1 MPSHFKIRC
10 ILVITLNLFIIA
22 ILIRA
27 IQRANPR
34 DKDAPKKWYAVQNST
49 GLVPETKV
57 AELISDETTLNPSE
71 ALMSIRQLRK
81 VIQRLM
87 ADGHSVKL
95 GDWGTFSPS
104 LNSRGKDKKEDLKAT
119 DINAVNINFQ
129 PGEELKA
136 AMQKVEFIWI
146 DKLIEG
152 KTNTGGGSGEDDRPV
167 IE

>member
-1 MPSHFKIRC
+1 M
-10 ILVITLNLFIIA
+10 A
-22 ILIRA
+22 IFIRA
-27 IQRANPR
+27 IKSVNPR
-34 DKDAPKKWYAVQNST
+34 DKDATKKWYAVQNST
-49 GLVPETKV
+49 GLVGETKV
-57 AELISDETTLNPSE
+57 AELIADETTLNPSE

-81 VIQRLM
+81 IIERLM

-104 LNSRGKDKKEDLKAT
+104 VNSKGKDKKEDLKAT

>member
-1 MPSHFKIRC
+1 M
-10 ILVITLNLFIIA
+10 A
-22 ILIRA
+22 ILIKA

-57 AELISDETTLNPSE
+57 AELIADETTLNPSE
-71 ALMSIRQLRK
+71 VLMSIRQLRK
-81 VIQRLM
+81 IIQRLM

-95 GDWGTFSPS
+95 GDWGTFYPS
-104 LNSRGKDKKEDLKAT
+104 LNSSGKVKKEDLKAT
-119 DINAVNINFQ
+119 DINCVNINFQ

-136 AMQKVEFIWI
+136 AMQKVDFVWI
-146 DKLIEG
+146 DKLVEG
-152 KTNTGGGSGEDDRPV
+152 KTNAGGGSGEDDRPV

>member
-1 MPSHFKIRC
+1 M
-10 ILVITLNLFIIA
+10 A

-81 VIQRLM
+81 IIERLM

-104 LNSRGKDKKEDLKAT
+104 VNSKGKDKKEDLKAT
-119 DINAVNINFQ
+119 DINAVINFQ

>member
-1 MPSHFKIRC
+1 
-10 ILVITLNLFIIA
+10 
-22 ILIRA
+22 
-27 IQRANPR
+27 
-34 DKDAPKKWYAVQNST
+34 
-49 GLVPETKV
+49 
-57 AELISDETTLNPSE
+57 
-71 ALMSIRQLRK
+71 MSIRQLRK

-119 DINAVNINFQ
+119 DINCVNINFQ

-136 AMQKVEFIWI
+136 AMQKVDFVWI
-146 DKLIEG
+146 DKLVEG
-152 KTNTGGGSGEDDRPV
+152 KTNTGGGSGESGSDRPE

>member
-1 MPSHFKIRC
+1 M
-10 ILVITLNLFIIA
+10 A

-34 DKDAPKKWYAVQNST
+34 DKNAPKKWYAVQNST

-57 AELISDETTLNPSE
+57 AELIADETTLSPSE

-119 DINAVNINFQ
+119 DINCVNINFQ

-136 AMQKVEFIWI
+136 AMQKVDFVWI
-146 DKLIEG
+146 DKLVEG
-152 KTNTGGGSGEDDRPV
+152 KTNTGGGSGDSGSDRPE

>member
-1 MPSHFKIRC
+1 M
-10 ILVITLNLFIIA
+10 A

-34 DKDAPKKWYAVQNST
+34 DKNAPKKWYAVQNST

-57 AELISDETTLNPSE
+57 AELIADETTLNPSE

-104 LNSRGKDKKEDLKAT
+104 LNSCLLYTSPSPRD
-119 DINAVNINFQ
+119 
-129 PGEELKA
+129 
-136 AMQKVEFIWI
+136 
-146 DKLIEG
+146 
-152 KTNTGGGSGEDDRPV
+152 
-167 IE
+167 

>member
-1 MPSHFKIRC
+1 M
-10 ILVITLNLFIIA
+10 A

-34 DKDAPKKWYAVQNST
+34 DKNAPKKWY

-57 AELISDETTLNPSE
+57 AELIADETTLNPSE

-119 DINAVNINFQ
+119 DINCVNINFQ
-129 PGEELKA
+129 PGEELKT
-136 AMQKVEFIWI
+136 AMQKVDFVWI
-146 DKLIEG
+146 DKLVEG
-152 KTNTGGGSGEDDRPV
+152 KTNTGGGSGDSGSDRPE

>member
-1 MPSHFKIRC
+1 
-10 ILVITLNLFIIA
+10 
-22 ILIRA
+22 
-27 IQRANPR
+27 
-34 DKDAPKKWYAVQNST
+34 
-49 GLVPETKV
+49 
-57 AELISDETTLNPSE
+57 
-71 ALMSIRQLRK
+71 MSIRQLRK
-81 VIQRLM
+81 IIERLM

-104 LNSRGKDKKEDLKAT
+104 VNSKGKDKKEDLKAT

-136 AMQKVEFIWI
+136 AMQKVDFIWI

>member
-1 MPSHFKIRC
+1 M
-10 ILVITLNLFIIA
+10 A

-81 VIQRLM
+81 VI
-87 ADGHSVKL
+87 
-95 GDWGTFSPS
+95 
-104 LNSRGKDKKEDLKAT
+104 
-119 DINAVNINFQ
+119 
-129 PGEELKA
+129 
-136 AMQKVEFIWI
+136 
-146 DKLIEG
+146 
-152 KTNTGGGSGEDDRPV
+152 
-167 IE
+167 

>member
-1 MPSHFKIRC
+1 M
-10 ILVITLNLFIIA
+10 A

-34 DKDAPKKWYAVQNST
+34 DKNAPKKWYAVQNST

-57 AELISDETTLNPSE
+57 AELIADETTLNPSE

-119 DINAVNINFQ
+119 DIN
-129 PGEELKA
+129 LS
-136 AMQKVEFIWI
+136 
-146 DKLIEG
+146 LIH
-152 KTNTGGGSGEDDRPV
+152 
-167 IE
+167 I